1 MFKKVWLLM
10 LAFLLVLSPVLVSAD
25 TTETDKIQSEEANET
40 QSETDQSDSDTS
52 GEEDDEADEP
62 TEEDTNTSEAK
73 SEGEATKDAAE
84 SKDNT
89 DEENADDDDSDKA
102 ADTEKNRTNEADQ
115 TAEEDAEADD
125 QVDEEETITEENEE
139 EEIQVL
145 ADDGEEDED
154 VEIDPSIIHGSA
166 NANNESP
173 GGHGIT
179 YDFEKGYYV
188 LDMQA
193 GLGHRAF
200 TDKEQDI
207 NNKWV
212 AFALPNGI
220 EVADELPSGVVSVPV
235 AGHDGIAVKI
245 PNIPAGKV
253 TGEYVYPKIP
263 LKGEVTNNDPV
274 LNLYIYDVDI
284 DSMQYENL
292 GQVHGQRDISFSVM
306 EANPQLDLHGSIAGE
321 ATFNSDKGYYMLD
334 VTVMAQNQTD
344 ANVNDLYAGFALPEG
359 VKVLEND
366 DTPANIQP
374 LELEDGTDA
383 LAVKLPELNTDTERE
398 VSYQIPV
405 TGVSAEVVEASTINV
420 YKINGSYQPVG
431 QFEGS
436 ISVDFSQMT
445 EQWDFDAKAQIV
457 KDYPGLDNG
466 QFGLNFAFNASN
478 LTIDDVDKVK
488 VEFNV
493 PEDITVHEPDEYTQ
507 GDAPDAL
514 KDFLD
519 DNLANESLDIEWD
532 GNTAIINLD
541 TVNGASG
548 YEGFFSAFGESSKAL
563 KELEGINVLVTLYQ
577 NGNETVK
584 EINVPFDIVSHEGED
599 PSEEDDQNGDDEENG
614 ETPGKGEDG
623 NNGNDDNNGSDN
635 ENNNNN
641 DSDKNKGTN
650 NNDGTDGDK
659 KDKDKDKDD
668 AHLEIGSKNDSSD
681 DNDDDEVNI
690 SSTNDSGSGG
700 WELPNTATNMFTFML
715 IGSILAI
722 AGGALMFFR
731 KKELTQE

>member
-10 LAFLLVLSPVLVSAD
+10 LAFLLVVSPVLVSAD
-25 TTETDKIQSEEANET
+25 TTETNKNQSEEANDDTQGET
-40 QSETDQSDSDTS
+40 NQSDSDTS

-62 TEEDTNTSEAK
+62 AEEDTNTSEAK
-73 SEGEATKDAAE
+73 SEDKATKEAPE
-84 SKDNT
+84 SENNS
-89 DEENADDDDSDKA
+89 EEESADDDNSDQD
-102 ADTEKNRTNEADQ
+102 ADTEKDSTNESDQ
-115 TAEEDAEADD
+115 AAEDDDEVDD
-125 QVDEEETITEENEE
+125 QVDEEETTTEENEE
-139 EEIQVL
+139 EIQVL
-145 ADDGEEDED
+145 EDEGEEDED
-154 VEIDPSIIHGSA
+154 VELDPSIIHGSA

-200 TDKEQDI
+200 ADKEQDI

-245 PNIPAGKV
+245 PDIPAGKV

-334 VTVMAQNQTD
+334 VTVKAQNQTD
-344 ANVNDLYAGFALPEG
+344 SNVNDLYAGFALPEG
-359 VKVLEND
+359 VKVLENN

-374 LELEDGTDA
+374 LALEDGTDA
-383 LAVKLPELNTDTERE
+383 LAVKLPELNTDTERN

-405 TGVSAEVVEASTINV
+405 TGVSDEVVEASTINV
-420 YKINGSYQPVG
+420 YKINGSYQHIG

-436 ISVDFSQMT
+436 INVDFSQMT

-457 KDYPGLDNG
+457 KDFPGLDNG
-466 QFGLNFAFNASN
+466 EFGLNFAFNASN
-478 LTIDDVDKVK
+478 LTIDGVDKVK

-514 KDFLD
+514 KYFLD

-548 YEGFFSAFGESSKAL
+548 YEGFFSAFGVSSKAL
-563 KELEGINVLVTLYQ
+563 KDLEGINVLVTLYQ
-577 NGNETVK
+577 NGDETVK
-584 EINVPFDIVSHEGED
+584 EINVPFEIVSHEGED
-599 PSEEDDQNGDDEENG
+599 PGDGDDNGDDEENG
-614 ETPGKGEDG
+614 ETPGKDEDG
-623 NNGNDDNNGSDN
+623 NNDNDDNKGPADD
-635 ENNNNN
+635 NNN

-650 NNDGTDGDK
+650 NDDGTEGDK
-659 KDKDKDKDD
+659 KDKDD
-668 AHLEIGSKNDSSD
+668 AHLEIGSKSDGSD
-681 DNDDDEVNI
+681 DSDDDAVNI
-690 SSTNDSGSGG
+690 SSTNDSGSDG

-731 KKELTQE
+731 KKELAQE